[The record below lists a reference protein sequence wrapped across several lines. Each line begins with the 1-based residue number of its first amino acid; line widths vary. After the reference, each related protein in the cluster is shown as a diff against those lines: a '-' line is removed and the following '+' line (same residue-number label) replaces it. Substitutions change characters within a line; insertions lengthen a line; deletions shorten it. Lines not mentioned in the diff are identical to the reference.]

1 MKKSILS
8 IGLLS
13 TILFSCNCSDSCS
26 DSSKTEVLETTEV
39 CTFNYNSEST
49 VIGWTAFKFT
59 EKKGV
64 SGIFN
69 ESEVL
74 IANPSEDM
82 LQTLAGASFTI
93 PVSSINSENPVRDEK
108 LKNSFFGTMESTE
121 IISGLVKSITDSE
134 AIVEITMNGQSKEY
148 TGTVTTDGLKVSF
161 SATINMTDFEAQHA
175 IDSLNTVCSAEHTS
189 EDGSS
194 KLWSEVDINV
204 ETTLVKSC
212 K

>member
-1 MKKSILS
+1 MKKSILTF
-8 IGLLS
+8 GLLS
-13 TILFSCNCSDSCS
+13 TLLLSCNCSED
-26 DSSKTEVLETTEV
+26 KTAETVVETVEV
-39 CTFNYNSEST
+39 CTFNYNAEST

-64 SGIFN
+64 SGVFDKA
-69 ESEVL
+69 EVL
-74 IANPSEDM
+74 IANPSQDM

-93 PVSSINSENPVRDEK
+93 PVSSINSNNPVRDEK

-121 IISGLVKSITDSE
+121 IISGVVKSISDSE
-134 AIVEITMNGQSKEY
+134 AIIEITMNGQSKDY
-148 TGTVTTDGLKVSF
+148 TGTVSTDGLKVSF
-161 SATINMTDFEAQHA
+161 STTLNMTDFEAQHA
-175 IDSLNTVCSAEHTS
+175 IDSLNIVCSAEHTS

-204 ETTLVKSC
+204 ETTLVKTC

>member
-1 MKKSILS
+1 MKKSILT

-13 TILFSCNCSDSCS
+13 AVLISCN
-26 DSSKTEVLETTEV
+26 SSETPEAETVEVKEV
-39 CTFNYNSEST
+39 CTYNYSADST

-64 SGIFN
+64 SGVFDQ
-69 ESEVL
+69 SEVL
-74 IANPSEDM
+74 IAAPSEDM

-93 PVSSINSENPVRDEK
+93 PVSSINSNNPVRDEK
-108 LKNSFFGTMESTE
+108 LKNSFFGSMETTE
-121 IISGLVKSITDSE
+121 IISGVVKSISDSE
-134 AIVEITMNGQSKEY
+134 AVIEITMNGQSKEY
-148 TGTVTTDGLKVSF
+148 TGTVSTDGLKVSF
-161 SATINMTDFEAQHA
+161 STTIDMVDFEAQHA
-175 IDSLNTVCSAEHTS
+175 VDSLNTVCSAEHTS

-204 ETTLVKSC
+204 ETVLVKTC

>member
-1 MKKSILS
+1 MKKSILT

-13 TILFSCNCSDSCS
+13 AILISCNSAE
-26 DSSKTEVLETTEV
+26 TPQEEVVETVEV
-39 CTFNYNSEST
+39 CTYNYSADST

-64 SGIFN
+64 SGVFDQ
-69 ESEVL
+69 SEVL
-74 IANPSEDM
+74 IANESEDM

-93 PVSSINSENPVRDEK
+93 PVSSINSNNPVRDEK
-108 LKNSFFGTMESTE
+108 LKNSFFGVMESTE
-121 IISGLVKSITDSE
+121 IISGLVKSISDSE
-134 AIVEITMNGQSKEY
+134 AVVEITMNGQSRDY

-161 SATINMTDFEAQHA
+161 STTINMTDFEAQYA
-175 IDSLNTVCSAEHTS
+175 VDSLNTVCSAEHTS

-204 ETTLVKSC
+204 ETLLVKTC

>member
-13 TILFSCNCSDSCS
+13 TLLLSCNS
-26 DSSKTEVLETTEV
+26 TETATTEV
-39 CTFNYNSEST
+39 VETVEVCTYNYNAEST
-49 VIGWTAFKFT
+49 IIGWTAFKFT

-121 IISGLVKSITDSE
+121 IISGLVKSISDSL
-134 AIVEITMNGQSKEY
+134 AVIEITMNGQSKEY

-161 SATINMTDFEAQHA
+161 SSTINMTDFEAQHA

-204 ETTLVKSC
+204 ETTLVKDC